1 MRRNNIAVLRFMA
14 VRLIIDRA
22 LHSEFPG
29 LATLLFAIKDVR
41 VDKSSDELEK
51 FKAESIQRFRSFYD
65 LETLKDVPALR
76 AYRDFFWRVGIDP
89 TKTRPA
95 SEALLRRVLQGKDI
109 PRINTLV
116 DAYNI
121 ASMETHV
128 PLAVFDA
135 DKLAGEMR
143 MLKATGGERFRGIG
157 MTDEETLSG
166 KEVVLEDARGLI
178 AIYPHRDADF
188 SKVTLDTNN
197 VTVLVCGVPGI
208 ELERLDRVGNLA
220 AEYIT
225 RFCGGTPER

>member
-1 MRRNNIAVLRFMA
+1 MRLTVDHAI
-14 VRLIIDRA
+14 RL
-22 LHSEFPG
+22 EYPG
-29 LATLLFAIKDVR
+29 LAAILFEINGVR
-41 VDKSSDELEK
+41 VENSLDDLEHFKSEA
-51 FKAESIQRFRSFYD
+51 FQRFRSTLS

-135 DKLAGEMR
+135 AKVEGDMVMRMAVAGE
-143 MLKATGGERFRGIG
+143 KFHGIG
-157 MTDEETLSG
+157 MTAEETLTG
-166 KEVVLEDARGLI
+166 KEVVVQDDRMLM
-178 AIYPHRDADF
+178 AIYPYRDADF
-188 SKVTLDTNN
+188 SKVMTETKD
-197 VTVLVCGVPGI
+197 VHIMVCGVPGI
-208 ELERLDRVGNLA
+208 ELARLNEARKLSAD
-220 AEYIT
+220 YIT
-225 RFCGGTPER
+225 RFCGGKVTEP

>member
-1 MRRNNIAVLRFMA
+1 MRLTVDHAIR
-14 VRLIIDRA
+14 
-22 LHSEFPG
+22 SEYQG
-29 LATLLFAIKDVR
+29 LAAILFAIQGVR
-41 VDKSSDELEK
+41 VEKSLDDLEH
-51 FKAESIQRFRSFYD
+51 FKSEALQRFRSTLS

-135 DKLAGEMR
+135 AKVQGDMVMRMAVAGE
-143 MLKATGGERFRGIG
+143 KFHGIG
-157 MTDEETLSG
+157 MTAEETLTG
-166 KEVVLEDARGLI
+166 KEVVVQDDQMLI
-178 AIYPHRDADF
+178 AIYPYRDADF
-188 SKVTLDTNN
+188 SKVMTETTD
-197 VTVLVCGVPGI
+197 VSIMVCGVPGI
-208 ELERLDRVGNLA
+208 ELSRLDEARKLSA
-220 AEYIT
+220 DYIT
-225 RFCGGTPER
+225 RFCGGKVTEP

>member
-1 MRRNNIAVLRFMA
+1 
-14 VRLIIDRA
+14 VRLTVDHAIR
-22 LHSEFPG
+22 SEYQG
-29 LATLLFAIKDVR
+29 LAAILFAIKGVR
-41 VDKSSDELEK
+41 VEKSLDDLEH
-51 FKAESIQRFRSFYD
+51 FKSEALQRFRSTLS

-135 DKLAGEMR
+135 AKVQGDMVMRMAVAGE
-143 MLKATGGERFRGIG
+143 KFHGIG
-157 MTDEETLSG
+157 MTAEETLTG
-166 KEVVLEDARGLI
+166 KEVVVQDDQMLI
-178 AIYPHRDADF
+178 AIYPYRDADF
-188 SKVTLDTNN
+188 SKVMTETTD
-197 VTVLVCGVPGI
+197 VSIMVCGVPGI
-208 ELERLDRVGNLA
+208 ELSRLDEARKLSA
-220 AEYIT
+220 DYIT
-225 RFCGGTPER
+225 RFCGGKVTEP